1 MSAGF
6 VHLHVHTEYSILDGA
21 SRIDDLV
28 GRAKELG
35 FPALAITDHG
45 NMFGV
50 FDFYKAC
57 RKAGVKPIL
66 GCEVYVAPGSRWEKR
81 AASGR
86 EAAHHFLLL
95 AKNEEGYQNLIRLVT
110 AGHLEGRYYGKPRID
125 KALLRESASG
135 LIGTSACLKSDLAQ
149 AVMEGDMA
157 EADRL
162 VSDYREM
169 FAPGDFYL
177 EVHHHGLEAEA
188 KVRQAYRELGR
199 RHGVKLV
206 AANDVHYVRRED
218 ALAHEVLLCIQTGA
232 QLSDEKRMRYPSND
246 FYLKSAEE
254 MAELFAEV
262 PEALATSLEI
272 AEKCEVTIV
281 TDQNRYPAY
290 PMPEGKSREIYLRE
304 LCQAGLVR
312 RYGERANDPEIRG
325 RLDYELSVIEK
336 MGFVSYFLI
345 VWDFIDY
352 AKRNKIPVGPGRG
365 SAAGSMVAY
374 VLGITDL
381 DPIRYTLLF
390 ERFLNP
396 ERISPPDIDVD
407 FCQDRRGEVIEYVRE
422 KYGKRSVA
430 QIVTFG
436 TMGAKMAVRD
446 VARVMG
452 LSFAESSRIANLIPK
467 DPKITIASAL
477 EQSAEFRDLVKQDER
492 SRQVV
497 ETAEALE
504 GMVRQIGTHAAGVV
518 IAEGDLTDYLPLT
531 VDDRGAVITQFSMEP
546 LTEIGLLKMDFL
558 GLKTLTVIQHALDF
572 IEESTGQ
579 RLVLES
585 IPLDDPATFALLNRA
600 ENIGVFQ
607 VESPGMRKTC
617 RKFQI
622 ESIDD
627 IIALIALYRPGPM
640 DLIDSYVARKKGLE
654 EIPYEHPLLET
665 ISRDTYGILIYQ
677 EQVMSAARVLAGY
690 SLGDADLLR
699 RAMGKKKPE
708 VMAQER
714 ARFIEGCAR
723 LNQIPEEKANRIFD
737 LLEKFAGYGF
747 NKSHSAAYG
756 LIAYQTAYL
765 KANYPVAFMAAL
777 LSNELDNT
785 EKIALFIEEARRM
798 GITIQG
804 PSVNQSHLR
813 FSIGPNQIR
822 FGLAAI
828 KNVGVGCVEAI
839 LKARAEGGPFVSLD
853 DFVSRV
859 EYRALN
865 KKAVECL
872 IKCGAF
878 DEFGLSRPQL
888 MTEVDAIM
896 GSAASAA
903 RDREAGQVMFWN
915 AFPAA
920 LTSSSLPG
928 RAAKA
933 AEWSLQ
939 EKLAYEKEL
948 LGFYVT
954 GHPLDECEV
963 DLRPLRTVDLGE
975 TEDWADGGVVRL
987 AGMVA
992 EKEVRLSKRDGKPWA
1007 TVMFEDRTGR
1017 AEVSVFSQLYSKA
1030 GQVLEPGLPLV
1041 LTGVVDR
1048 GQDERFKVK
1057 AHAIQTLEE
1066 ACAALIR
1073 ELYLHWPR
1081 ERCRSAELDR
1091 LETILESNPGPVPVF
1106 LIIPGSTG
1114 GLAWLRLHDRFGV
1127 APSLN
1132 LLRDLRNWL
1141 GAEGVRLETSEPE
1154 PPVRKRWAGE
1164 GRSERLES
1172 RRRAS
1177 AAV

>member
-1 MSAGF
+1 MPSPF

-21 SRIDDLV
+21 SRIPDLV
-28 GRAKELG
+28 ARAKELD

-50 FDFYKAC
+50 FDFFKTC
-57 RKAGVKPIL
+57 KKQGIKPIL
-66 GCEVYVAPGSRWEKR
+66 GCEVYVAPGSRLEKK
-81 AASGR
+81 ASSGK

-95 AKNEEGYQNLIRLVT
+95 AKNQEGYQNLLKLVT

-125 KALLRESASG
+125 KELLRAHASG
-135 LIGTSACLKSDLAQ
+135 LIATSACLKSDLAQ
-149 AVMEGDMA
+149 AVLEGRND

-162 VSDYREM
+162 VQDYLSM

-188 KVRQAYRELGR
+188 TVRQAYRELGR

-206 AANDVHYVRRED
+206 AANDVHYVRNTD

-232 QLSDEKRMRYPSND
+232 QLSDENRMRYPCHD

-254 MAELFAEV
+254 MAALFADL
-262 PEALATSLEI
+262 PEALEATLEI
-272 AEKCEVTIV
+272 ADKCHVTIA

-290 PMPEGKSREIYLRE
+290 PMPPGKTREAYLRE
-304 LCQAGLVR
+304 LCEAGLNR
-312 RYGERANDPEIRG
+312 RYGARANDPEIRE
-325 RLDYELSVIEK
+325 RLDFELSVIEK

-352 AKRNKIPVGPGRG
+352 AKRKTIPVGPGRG
-365 SAAGSMVAY
+365 SAAGSLVAY

-381 DPIRYTLLF
+381 DPLRYTLLF

-396 ERISPPDIDVD
+396 ERISPPDVDVD

-422 KYGKRSVA
+422 KYGKTSVA

-436 TMGAKMAVRD
+436 TLGAKMAIRD

-452 LSFAESSRIANLIPK
+452 LSFTEASRIANLIPK

-477 EQSAEFRDLVKQDER
+477 EQSAEFRELVATDARAQE
-492 SRQVV
+492 VV
-497 ETAEALE
+497 ETAKALE
-504 GMVRQIGTHAAGVV
+504 GVVRQIGTHAAGVV
-518 IAEGDLTDYLPLT
+518 IADCDLTEYLPLT

-558 GLKTLTVIQHALDF
+558 GLKTLTVIKQALDF

-579 RLVLES
+579 RINLDT

-654 EIPYEHPLLET
+654 DIPYEHPLLET

-677 EQVMSAARVLAGY
+677 EQVMSAARLLAGY
-690 SLGDADLLR
+690 TLGQADLLR

-723 LNQIPEEKANRIFD
+723 TNNIPADKANRIFD

-756 LIAYQTAYL
+756 LISYQTAYL
-765 KANYPVAFMAAL
+765 KANHPVAFMAAL

-785 EKIALFIEEARRM
+785 DKIALFIEEARRM
-798 GITIQG
+798 GIAILP
-804 PSVNQSHLR
+804 PSVNHSQLR

-839 LKARAEGGPFVSLD
+839 LAARTEGGPFASFE
-853 DFVSRV
+853 DFIARV
-859 EYRALN
+859 DYKSLN

-878 DEFGLSRPQL
+878 DEFGLPRAEL
-888 MTEVDAIM
+888 MTRIDTAM
-896 GSAASAA
+896 GAAASAA
-903 RDREAGQVMFWN
+903 RDREAGQAMLLMETPTQ
-915 AFPAA
+915 PAK
-920 LTSSSLPG
+920 TPQK
-928 RAAKA
+928 AKA
-933 AEWSLQ
+933 SAVEEWSLRD
-939 EKLAYEKEL
+939 KLGYEKEL

-954 GHPLDECEV
+954 GHPLDEFEAH
-963 DLRPLRTVDLGE
+963 LRGFRTIDLGE
-975 TEDWADGGVVRL
+975 AEEIPDGTLVRI
-987 AGMVA
+987 AGMIA

-1007 TVMFEDRTGR
+1007 TAIFEDRTGR
-1017 AEVSVFSQLYSKA
+1017 AEVTFFSQLYAKA
-1030 GQVLEPGLPLV
+1030 GALLQPGTPLI
-1041 LTGVVDR
+1041 LTGLVDR
-1048 GQDERFKVK
+1048 SQEERFKIKV
-1057 AHAIQTLEE
+1057 HAVHTLEE
-1066 ACAALIR
+1066 ACAASIR
-1073 ELYLHWPR
+1073 AVHLSWPR
-1081 ERCRSAELDR
+1081 KWCNPTHFDQ
-1091 LETILESNPGPVPVF
+1091 LETLLTRQPGAAEVFLEIPGPRWGAV
-1106 LIIPGSTG
+1106 L
-1114 GLAWLRLHDRFGV
+1114 LRLHERFSV
-1127 APSLN
+1127 APSLS
-1132 LLRDLRNWL
+1132 LMQALRDWV
-1141 GAEGVRLETSEPE
+1141 GPHAVRVETSDPE
-1154 PPVRKRWAGE
+1154 PLPRRKFP
-1164 GRSERLES
+1164 
-1172 RRRAS
+1172 RREP
-1177 AAV
+1177 AAAA